1 MGLEVGI
8 DDPRVAFL
16 IGIGTPLDMYDFS
29 FLAACR
35 KPLLLVHGEKDEYGD
50 AERLRELVTQLEK
63 STAVKLVVI
72 PGAGHFFD
80 AHLDQLKR
88 AITEWITNL
97 IRENP

>member
-1 MGLEVGI
+1 
-8 DDPRVAFL
+8 VAFL